1 MREFLRYLFVVA
13 AMLMV
18 VVGDVWAWRGAKIE
32 LESNPKEGGYVY
44 ANTSNSGP
52 SSYNLTYDYAENSNN
67 KVVAYTFT
75 FYRFYQTNP
84 GYVFKGWSESAANN
98 AGDEGGSC
106 GISGNLTNYNTKKYY
121 AIFATL
127 QNTTGK
133 PVFDDTYVGQT
144 NTKKI
149 VIKHAHAADVKLELS
164 GDHKGDFSVM
174 TSSFTSTTAGNKEI
188 EIKFSPKCGGPRK
201 AKLTITS
208 TNGLQPVE
216 VELEG
221 NGLLNPA
228 SISWDNEP
236 INTIMYVGEVR
247 EISATATVQNN
258 VSYSSLDNSII
269 SIQGNVLTANSAG
282 TVTIKATQSADCKY
296 EEVVITKEFTVTAM
310 KTPNFWLN
318 NDPDMMEEDIM
329 VDDVRTITVSNID
342 GMYAFYDSEQLDYKF
357 EGNVVTI
364 KALCGGKATLRLY
377 QPLKDG
383 EIYEGERTFTF
394 NIGKYNS
401 DFQLKLDEEF
411 SCYVDQSCTE
421 TEMYSKN
428 LNNTLP
434 VIIESSD
441 ENVVEFKNG
450 VLSAVGAGTAVVT
463 MRQEEDCKWT
473 DFKKSYTIHVN
484 KYDMSASLETTEAWC
499 NELIEGAVIVPYD
512 LQDYTV
518 ESMRPAIAKYLDG
531 NKIQTYFTEGIA
543 QFRVTRDEDRKYK
556 KLDVTLDLNVKKNT
570 EGCLV
575 LDAKDEV
582 SLEYSIFWQE
592 KIYEPAS
599 FTGIPGELTFYAYK
613 NEVTAV
619 GNIKVQQYVNSN
631 WIPVKDNSGNDV
643 DINASTSY
651 QKYGPFTL
659 DKSATKIRFF
669 NGYGSYKRYFKD
681 VKVTRKTDLTL
692 DVDEDVFYLTQSSD
706 NMDFEGEFDLNWSTC
721 DDKISL
727 VCDNPLFTITPS
739 VIDATTIKNGSTRIR
754 ITCNTT
760 DAASLTGELTIF
772 DQEQKKSLTLS
783 CEYLRQ
789 WIVWGQYF
797 NNLEADENGN
807 ITFIS
812 DALNAYAADVNGV
825 PTGTPVEYT
834 LDADAE
840 KIANLEA
847 IDGKLY
853 LRIFGVGDGHI
864 IASVPSAVIDGVPHS
879 ADAVSHA
886 IRVRREGEP
895 CKFEVMLSERVELNI
910 IDESQWFDV
919 RELNASALK
928 YVAHRDLLGTNYFYV
943 QFSSDNT
950 QSVTEIYQDLKGN
963 EDAEYIH
970 TLPEGTT
977 HLRFVTKT
985 GATGRKYIKNIRVS
999 MKTYLTPDIEQI
1011 NETIYVNQDFSRVI
1025 NVAYSDIPLIQNELT
1040 QNTTD
1045 KLRLTPN
1052 QKINNNCGLKEF
1064 GSYAYTLT
1072 GRWSNPQVV
1081 TETLRY
1087 YTSAGYDQYIQINI
1101 VVIEGDEY
1109 VTVQNGEWTDP
1120 STWNKN
1126 TIPQSY
1132 NRTTI
1137 KHEVTISED
1146 ANAYG
1151 VNMQGGKMH
1160 ITNTGGLTI
1169 FAVGYT
1175 TTCTEEDITIDVDK
1189 VGAGYLRISPE
1200 FKGTMP
1206 KAIVNFTTKATLNE
1220 GGKSAAWQYI
1230 GAPGAEVDM
1239 SLVATTVLYLRS
1251 EEQGW
1256 VRKWS
1261 PSAEL
1266 VPFAGYALTQ
1276 KEQESFVFKPR
1287 IVIDDQEITL
1297 TYTSSGMKGDNLW
1310 ANSYMAPID
1319 IKSLGDD
1326 DFVGEVDK
1334 TVYLYNSGS
1343 WTEWSENKDAISS
1356 AAVQPGRYY
1365 AIPVGSAR
1373 ALDAAYDQTVIPP
1386 MQGVYMK
1393 ANPGGGSLTLNYE
1406 KHVWNCASN
1415 EMNRPLRIAGKKI
1428 AEDDYLNSILRVRL
1442 QLNSKNSG
1450 ADRMYLIQDHACT
1463 DDYDNGYD
1471 APKQMMSGLMNIYTN
1486 EAHGKMEISATD
1498 HIDGMYLGFTAGEDE
1513 VYTMTFTSLIG
1524 EDLYLYDIEKDT
1536 LVEMSEGGKYM
1547 FSASAHST
1555 NDMRFQVLVNPEWSD
1570 YLPNG
1575 GNNGVTTDVQPI
1587 QVQNLWVQ
1595 DKVVYI
1601 ANAPINSV
1609 LEVYTVGGVLITK
1622 YNLGYAPCTLT
1633 LSSMPTG
1640 VYMLRLNDKV
1650 YKFVCK

>member
-1 MREFLRYLFVVA
+1 MREFLRFLFVVA

-18 VVGDVWAWRGAKIE
+18 VVGDVWGQCYYGIDNSVTEINTNKHSEKEWWGTNTYYKFASTTEIGSVNNTYGISKITATITLERTTGGLNATVKLEYSVNGGPWISLGGEKELAGTKVAWETDNK
-32 LESNPKEGGYVY
+32 LEVSQNVDIPAGNTVKFRICETKQEEYGGSRKLTISNFNVTIASTMTAIPSSLDFGVINYGGSKPEKDFKVSFSNVGNNIS
-44 ANTSNSGP
+44 ATSNSQHFSVSP
-52 SSYNLTYDYAENSNN
+52 SSEAIDCFGE
-67 KVVAYTFT
+67 KTFT
-75 FYRFYQTNP
+75 VIYNP
-84 GYVFKGWSESAANN
+84 QSA
-98 AGDEGGSC
+98 GVHQGG
-106 GISGNLTNYNTKKYY
+106 I
-121 AIFATL
+121 
-127 QNTTGK
+127 
-133 PVFDDTYVGQT
+133 
-144 NTKKI
+144 
-149 VIKHAHAADVKLELS
+149 
-164 GDHKGDFSVM
+164 
-174 TSSFTSTTAGNKEI
+174 
-188 EIKFSPKCGGPRK
+188 
-201 AKLTITS
+201 TITS
-208 TNGLQPVE
+208 TTGKSTYVSVNGTAKGKPVHTWTGATE
-216 VELEG
+216 FLVDEMIDLASLWETSNKENTPSYAIEKFVAEDETG
-221 NGLLNPA
+221 IDPILNGTSIKLTRAGKLTVKIIQDA
-228 SISWDNEP
+228 S
-236 INTIMYVGEVR
+236 
-247 EISATATVQNN
+247 
-258 VSYSSLDNSII
+258 
-269 SIQGNVLTANSAG
+269 
-282 TVTIKATQSADCKY
+282 
-296 EEVVITKEFTVTAM
+296 
-310 KTPNFWLN
+310 
-318 NDPDMMEEDIM
+318 
-329 VDDVRTITVSNID
+329 
-342 GMYAFYDSEQLDYKF
+342 
-357 EGNVVTI
+357 
-364 KALCGGKATLRLY
+364 
-377 QPLKDG
+377 
-383 EIYEGERTFTF
+383 EIYSALSTTQEIIIKKRPSNFRWLLG
-394 NIGKYNS
+394 
-401 DFQLKLDEEF
+401 DPLD
-411 SCYVDQSCTE
+411 CYVDDSCDESVLLSRLSDAPMTI
-421 TEMYSKN
+421 TSS
-428 LNNTLP
+428 NT
-434 VIIESSD
+434 
-441 ENVVEFKNG
+441 NAVVYQDGKFT
-450 VLSAVGAGTAVVT
+450 AVGAGEAAITVE
-463 MRQEEDCKWT
+463 QGKHYKWEEFT
-473 DFKKSYTIHVN
+473 STYTIRVN
-484 KYDMSASLETTEAWC
+484 KYDMSASLVRGDVVW
-499 NELIEGAVIVPYD
+499 NELIDNAIIVSHE
-512 LQDYTV
+512 LQDYSV
-518 ESMRPAIAKYLDG
+518 ESLNSGIAEYVAG
-531 NKIQTYFTEGIA
+531 NKIQTYFTEGTA

-556 KLDVTLDLNVKKNT
+556 KLDVTLDLNVKRSD

-575 LDAKDEV
+575 LDAPDEV
-582 SLEYSIFWQE
+582 SLEYSVLWQE
-592 KIYEPAS
+592 RIYEPAS

-613 NEVTAV
+613 SNGTAV

-631 WIPVKDNSGNDV
+631 WIPVKDNLGNEV
-643 DINASTSY
+643 DIDAATSY
-651 QKYGPFTL
+651 RKYGPYEL
-659 DKSATKIRFF
+659 DESATKVRFY
-669 NGYGSYKRYFKD
+669 NGYGSYWRYFKD

-760 DAASLTGELTIF
+760 DAANLTGELTIF

-840 KIANLEA
+840 KIANLET
-847 IDGKLY
+847 IDGKLC

-1287 IVIDDQEITL
+1287 IVIGDQEITL

-1393 ANPGGGSLTLNYE
+1393 AGEGGGSLTLNYE

-1415 EMNRPLRIAGKKI
+1415 EMNRPLRIAGKNTV
-1428 AEDDYLNSILRVRL
+1428 EDDYLNTILRVRL
-1442 QLNSKNSG
+1442 QLNSQNSG
-1450 ADRMYLIQDHACT
+1450 ADRMYLIQDSACT
-1463 DDYDNGYD
+1463 GGYDNGYD

-1555 NDMRFQVLVNPEWSD
+1555 NDMRFQVLVNPELSD